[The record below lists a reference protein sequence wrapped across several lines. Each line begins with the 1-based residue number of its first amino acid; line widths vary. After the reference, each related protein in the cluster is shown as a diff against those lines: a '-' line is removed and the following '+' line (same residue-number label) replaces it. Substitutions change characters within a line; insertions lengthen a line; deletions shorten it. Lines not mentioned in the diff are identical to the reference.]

1 MHRDVDTEHNS
12 IKNLPE
18 NVYQNISPG
27 KLAHTELTLQSPLV
41 PDRKL
46 SLVSHSL
53 RQCSMF
59 FLSLGSTQILLVEA
73 ISLLLGCR

>member
-18 NVYQNISPG
+18 NVYQNVSPG
-27 KLAHTELTLQSPLV
+27 KLAHIELTLPSPLV

-53 RQCSMF
+53 SQCSN
-59 FLSLGSTQILLVEA
+59 V
-73 ISLLLGCR
+73 

>member
-1 MHRDVDTEHNS
+1 MHRDIDTEHNS

-18 NVYQNISPG
+18 SVCQNVSPG
-27 KLAHTELTLQSPLV
+27 KLAHTELTLPSPLV

-53 RQCSMF
+53 SQCS
-59 FLSLGSTQILLVEA
+59 
-73 ISLLLGCR
+73 